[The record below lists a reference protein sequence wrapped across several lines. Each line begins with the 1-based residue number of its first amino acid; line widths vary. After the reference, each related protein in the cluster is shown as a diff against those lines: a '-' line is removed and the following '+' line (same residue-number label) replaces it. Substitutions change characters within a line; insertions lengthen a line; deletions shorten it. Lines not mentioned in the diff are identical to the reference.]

1 MFNKTKFSYIILGLG
16 IGILLTSII
25 YIFNP
30 VVEYRDYSEEEIV
43 ELASELGMV
52 FIKESI
58 DTSDIKKRSNEK
70 QEKVTIIVEE
80 GDSLG
85 DVSIKLFEL
94 ELIDS
99 AERFHDY
106 AKEKGMEK
114 KIRVGIYELTP
125 YQSYDDILDILT
137 KQSK

>member
-16 IGILLTSII
+16 IGILLTSMI

-58 DTSDIKKRSNEK
+58 DTSDIKSSNEK
-70 QEKVTIIVEE
+70 QEKATIIVKE
-80 GDSLG
+80 GDSL
-85 DVSIKLFEL
+85 VMYLLNF
-94 ELIDS
+94 
-99 AERFHDY
+99 
-106 AKEKGMEK
+106 
-114 KIRVGIYELTP
+114 
-125 YQSYDDILDILT
+125 
-137 KQSK
+137 

>member
-16 IGILLTSII
+16 IGILLTSMI

-70 QEKVTIIVEE
+70 QEKVIIIVED

-114 KIRVGIYELTP
+114 KIRVGSYELTP